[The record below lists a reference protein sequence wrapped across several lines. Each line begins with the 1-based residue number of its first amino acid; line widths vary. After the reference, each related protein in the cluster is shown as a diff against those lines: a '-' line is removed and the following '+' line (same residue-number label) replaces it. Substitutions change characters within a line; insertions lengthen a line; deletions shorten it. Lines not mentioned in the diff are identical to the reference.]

1 MKSLFDQISYASSKM
16 VTKAYSTSFSLGIL
30 FLDKEVRKPI
40 YNIYGFVRFADEIVD
55 SFQGYDKENLLA
67 RFKAD
72 TITAIEE
79 KISLNPILNS
89 FQEVVHQYNIP
100 WELIDCFLH
109 SMEMDLKQTAHDSS
123 SYSEYIYGSAE
134 VVGLMCLKVFVNGDE
149 QKYDELLPYAK
160 RLGSAFQKVNFL
172 RDVQDDYVAL
182 GRTYFPG
189 VNMANFN
196 QEDKAKVEEDISID
210 FKMALEGILKLPM
223 TSRKGV
229 YLAYFYYLRLFKK
242 IKRMPAAKVL
252 EERVRIPNP
261 QKIVLMFNSL
271 VRHQLNCL

>member
-1 MKSLFDQISYASSKM
+1 M
-16 VTKAYSTSFSLGIL
+16 
-30 FLDKEVRKPI
+30 
-40 YNIYGFVRFADEIVD
+40 
-55 SFQGYDKENLLA
+55 
-67 RFKAD
+67 
-72 TITAIEE
+72 
-79 KISLNPILNS
+79 
-89 FQEVVHQYNIP
+89 
-100 WELIDCFLH
+100 
-109 SMEMDLKQTAHDSS
+109 
-123 SYSEYIYGSAE
+123 
-134 VVGLMCLKVFVNGDE
+134 
-149 QKYDELLPYAK
+149 PYAK
-160 RLGSAFQKVNFL
+160 RLGAAFQKVNFL

-196 QEDKAKVEEDISID
+196 QEDKAKVEEDIAID

-252 EERVRIPNP
+252 EERVRIPNS